1 MVRVLAADDDPD
13 ILQLIELKMGIMG
26 YEVVTVTDGVAALD
40 AIRSIRLDLAI
51 LDVSMPGHSGLE
63 VTQAARADDT
73 VGPLPILL
81 LSAFSTQEDID
92 RGLRAGAD
100 DYLTKPFSLRILAER
115 VRRLVE
121 VPPVT
126 SSAS

>member
-63 VTQAARADDT
+63 VTQAARADDA

-92 RGLRAGAD
+92 RGRRAGAD

>member
-63 VTQAARADDT
+63 VTQAARADDA